1 MKGVVFTELV
11 EMVESVFSP
20 DIADQMIE
28 NANLPSGGAYT
39 AVGTYDH
46 AEIVSLVVALSELTG
61 MSPEELQQVY
71 GRHLFS
77 RFVVLYPHLVNRF
90 DSGLDLLEDVERV
103 VHAEVLKLYPDAQL
117 PRFQSKRLGPGELEM
132 VYRSP
137 RQMSTLAH
145 GLIEGCLEHFEQVAD
160 IERRPQADDAVAF
173 HIRCQS

>member
-71 GRHLFS
+71 GRHLFLS
-77 RFVVLYPHLVNRF
+77 
-90 DSGLDLLEDVERV
+90 
-103 VHAEVLKLYPDAQL
+103 
-117 PRFQSKRLGPGELEM
+117 
-132 VYRSP
+132 
-137 RQMSTLAH
+137 
-145 GLIEGCLEHFEQVAD
+145 LI
-160 IERRPQADDAVAF
+160 
-173 HIRCQS
+173 HI